1 VDAKERERLEALN
14 TDHHRRMSVM
24 HVGHSADQLKWFDDR
39 NIISRELIVSA
50 MLGCQHRAQMKL
62 DEKRQVL
69 ELGAGHGN
77 DRGYLCSRLDA
88 SYVGVEVVKHA
99 AEAAG
104 VLHMAVEEIP
114 HDLDGKFQF
123 VYSRHVMEHVVNL
136 DLALAGIVRALAP
149 NGIVGAVTPHVFP
162 DREPAHVCL
171 QTISEWCDH
180 YRRHGLR
187 PVYAKLESLACEE
200 AHIVCIR
207 EEWASR
213 VLGKE

>member
-1 VDAKERERLEALN
+1 MDAKKREHLEALN
-14 TDHHRRMSVM
+14 TDHHRRMSIM
-24 HVGHSADQLKWFDDR
+24 HVHHSPDQLKWFDDR
-39 NIISRELIVSA
+39 NMRSRELIVDA
-50 MLGCQHRAQMKL
+50 MLGCQNRAKMKL
-62 DEKRQVL
+62 DESRQVL

-99 AEAAG
+99 AESAG
-104 VLHMAVEEIP
+104 VLHMAVEEMP
-114 HDLDGKFQF
+114 ADFNGKFQF
-123 VYSRHVMEHVVNL
+123 IYSRHVMEHVVDL
-136 DLALAGIVRALAP
+136 DLALSGIARVLAP
-149 NGIVGAVTPHVFP
+149 NGIVAAVTPHVFP

-171 QTISEWCDH
+171 QTLGEWCGH

-207 EEWASR
+207 EDWAAR
-213 VLGKE
+213 VLD